1 MKFNRLKLSTFSQ
14 SHLSLLKKKTGLTA
28 NIIGRFAICLSL
40 KDPVIPN
47 PDEYN
52 KGGFELTPQ
61 VLFGEHEE
69 LYMALILHRL
79 KKDGLDPELYLD
91 EMTRAHLNRGVTALF
106 PRINH
111 LSDFYEL
118 VKEERNA

>member
-1 MKFNRLKLSTFSQ
+1 
-14 SHLSLLKKKTGLTA
+14 LKKKTGLTA

-61 VLFGEHEE
+61 VLFGGHEE
-69 LYMALILHRL
+69 LYMALMLHRL

-91 EMTRAHLNRGVTALF
+91 EMTRAHLNRGVIAIF

>member
-69 LYMALILHRL
+69 LYMALMLHRL
-79 KKDGLDPELYLD
+79 KKDSLDPELYLD
-91 EMTRAHLNRGVTALF
+91 EMTRAHLNRGVTAIF